1 MSADLRRGTGTLSV
15 FEKESRAKQRRRTR
29 VQANTYRVVVL
40 GHVPLAV
47 VGVSERGSKQG
58 CEENELHGGTTT
70 CVVVTGGSSSVKSLI
85 ARE

>member
-1 MSADLRRGTGTLSV
+1 MSADLNRATGTLSV

-29 VQANTYRVVVL
+29 VQANTYRGVVL

-58 CEENELHGGTTT
+58 CEENELHGGTKY
-70 CVVVTGGSSSVKSLI
+70 CGYRRILECESLI

>member
-1 MSADLRRGTGTLSV
+1 MSADLSRGTGTLSV

-58 CEENELHGGTTT
+58 CEENELHGGTTG
-70 CVVVTGGSSSVKSLI
+70 TGYRRIFEVFHLGTRAFK
-85 ARE
+85 